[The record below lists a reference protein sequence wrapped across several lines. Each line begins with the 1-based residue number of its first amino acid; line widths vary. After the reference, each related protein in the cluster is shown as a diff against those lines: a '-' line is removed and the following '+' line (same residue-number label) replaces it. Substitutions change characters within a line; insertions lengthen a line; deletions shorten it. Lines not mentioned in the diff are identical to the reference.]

1 MPFKKGQS
9 GNPKGRP
16 KDSKNLTTE
25 EIRLAFKALIESS
38 LPDIQKWLQQ
48 VAKDNPKEA
57 LKIVEAYADF
67 ILPKLQ
73 RTELS
78 GGGDKPLT
86 KVVFDFGTET
96 NRDNTDEETTGDN
109 TGDTK
114 SL

>member
-9 GNPKGRP
+9 GNPKGRT
-16 KDSKNLTTE
+16 KGTKNKTTE
-25 EIRLAFKALIESS
+25 EIREAFKALIESS

-48 VAKDNPKEA
+48 VAEESPEKA
-57 LKIVEAYADF
+57 LKIVEGYSDF

-86 KVVFDFGTET
+86 KVIFDFGTEI

-109 TGDTK
+109 TGNKK

>member
-9 GNPKGRP
+9 GNPKGR
-16 KDSKNLTTE
+16 KKGTKNKTTE
-25 EIRLAFKALIESS
+25 EIREAFKQLIESS

-48 VAKDNPKEA
+48 VAADNPKEA
-57 LKIVEAYADF
+57 LKIVEAYSDF

-78 GGGDKPLT
+78 GGEDKPLT

-96 NRDNTDEETTGDN
+96 NRDNTDEEATGDYS
-109 TGDTK
+109 GDTK
-114 SL
+114 ST